1 MARLVQTPNSPLPE
15 RAGGAAPAVL
25 GVLVLVLVGL
35 GAGLLVF
42 LEDDAFAE
50 LEPLPAAAI
59 LEDPERLV
67 GNTYL
72 LRARIVEQLPGYEE
86 GVGRL
91 VSVRPAEEENDVAP
105 FAVFVPDRID
115 ANIEVEQRYRMEV
128 FMQENA
134 LLRVERME
142 KY

>member
-1 MARLVQTPNSPLPE
+1 MRFTTPISGQARGLRP
-15 RAGGAAPAVL
+15 GGAAPVVL
-25 GVLVLVLVGL
+25 GVLVLALAAI

-42 LEDDAFAE
+42 LDDDAFAE
-50 LEPLPAAAI
+50 LEPLPASAI
-59 LEDPERLV
+59 LDDPERLV

-72 LRARIVEQLPGYEE
+72 LRARIVEQLPGYKE

-91 VSVRPAEEENDVAP
+91 VSVRPADDANEVAP
-105 FAVFVPDRID
+105 FAVFVPDTID

-128 FMQENA
+128 FMQEDA